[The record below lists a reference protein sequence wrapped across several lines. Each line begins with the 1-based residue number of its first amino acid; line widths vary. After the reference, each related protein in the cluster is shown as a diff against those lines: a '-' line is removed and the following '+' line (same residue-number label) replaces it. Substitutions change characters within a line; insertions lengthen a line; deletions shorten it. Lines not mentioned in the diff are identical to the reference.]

1 MEEVLWGTLTGTD
14 ICFYGPLRIAGCFIC
29 VYMAHVS
36 TRSHSFWRDGTDC
49 KRALETAQNYAYIK
63 HQISTGK
70 NQSKQTHEMTCSQH
84 RLQFSFFWFELFNSL
99 CLFGC
104 STSPANQPFCFL
116 IRPIHHGK
124 DESWLGKGWEGGETC
139 TILFEGLWPAKH
151 LNWKKKM
158 NYALLPL
165 NLFLC
170 K

>member
-84 RLQFSFFWFELFNSL
+84 RSQFMYFF
-99 CLFGC
+99 CLSS
-104 STSPANQPFCFL
+104 STASACLAVPQAQL
-116 IRPIHHGK
+116 ISHSASWSGQFIMGK
-124 DESWLGKGWEGGETC
+124 MRA
-139 TILFEGLWPAKH
+139 GLEKVEKEVRH
-151 LNWKKKM
+151 VQFYLKVSD
-158 NYALLPL
+158 LP
-165 NLFLC
+165 NI
-170 K
+170 